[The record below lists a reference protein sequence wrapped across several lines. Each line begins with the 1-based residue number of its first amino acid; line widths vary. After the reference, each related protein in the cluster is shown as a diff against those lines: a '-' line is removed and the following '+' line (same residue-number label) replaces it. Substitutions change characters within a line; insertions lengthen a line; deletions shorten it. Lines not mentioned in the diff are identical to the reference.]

1 MSTQEV
7 VAVVTALVAV
17 AALALSIV
25 TALQNRRDVAAAAV
39 ASAQARAVAERHARA
54 AEEAAQ
60 SAALTAEAVQALAE
74 ELRRR
79 RSPTLLATRPE
90 GPTLRLERRRGHILA
105 LVNQGGQTLT
115 GVSLETD
122 HPADLV
128 RNLPTAETLPPGE
141 ALVFLLAGSPAAP
154 VPREVLVRWDQQPEG
169 TPLPL
174 PSPAGP
180 SAEDPPV
187 TG

>member
-1 MSTQEV
+1 MSTQDL
-7 VAVVTALVAV
+7 VALVTALVAV
-17 AALALSIV
+17 AALVLSIV
-25 TALQNRRDVAAAAV
+25 TAVQNRRDVAAAGEA
-39 ASAQARAVAERHARA
+39 AAQERAVAERHARA

-60 SAALTAEAVQALAE
+60 SASLTAEAVQALAE

-79 RSPTLLATRPE
+79 RSQTLLAPRHD
-90 GPTLRLERRRGHILA
+90 GPALRLERRRGRTFA

-115 GVSLETD
+115 GVTVETG

-141 ALVFLLAGSPAAP
+141 ALVFLLAGSPEAP
-154 VPREVLVRWDQQPEG
+154 VPPEVLVRWDQQPEG

-174 PSPAGP
+174 PGPPGP
-180 SAEDPPV
+180 SEEDAADV
-187 TG
+187 G